1 MLDSKSS
8 TSNLLFEDFNNTN
21 DTNNTNN
28 TEPKTYTATPLS
40 RLS

>member
-8 TSNLLFEDFNNTN
+8 TSDLLFKDLD
-21 DTNNTNN
+21 DTNNTDDTNN
-28 TEPKTYTATPLS
+28 IEPKTYTATPLS